1 MNERSEQMN
10 YAIVSKRVEAKEVS
24 NMPATNIKTAVHE
37 VAENLSNSATWDDVI
52 YEMTVRKEIEEG
64 LADSK
69 ANRVT
74 PTIDVLK
81 EFGIAS

>member
-1 MNERSEQMN
+1 MI
-10 YAIVSKRVEAKEVS
+10 YTIVSKRAEAKEVS
-24 NMPATNIKTAVHE
+24 SMPATNIKTAVHE
-37 VAENLSNSATWDDVI
+37 VAEHLSDSATWDDVI

-69 ANRVT
+69 ADRVT

-81 EFGIAS
+81 EFGIVS

>member
-1 MNERSEQMN
+1 MI

-24 NMPATNIKTAVHE
+24 IMPATNIKAAVHE
-37 VAENLSNSATWDDVI
+37 VAEHLSNTATWDDVI

>member
-1 MNERSEQMN
+1 MIYGLVLERRN
-10 YAIVSKRVEAKEVS
+10 TTEV
-24 NMPATNIKTAVHE
+24 NTMPARNIKAAVHE
-37 VAENLSNSATWDDVI
+37 VAEHLSNSATWDDVI

-69 ANRVT
+69 ADLVT